1 MFEHG
6 ASNFLPSYKRRRDK
20 KYERRD
26 LFFTCDNR
34 VINVYNVMKAIN
46 LYARSAFT
54 FIAKSSKRKRIDL
67 KLSIFSVNT
76 LCGLD
81 KNAAVITAA

>member
-1 MFEHG
+1 M
-6 ASNFLPSYKRRRDK
+6 SVVI
-20 KYERRD
+20 
-26 LFFTCDNR
+26 FFTCDNR

-67 KLSIFSVNT
+67 KLSIFSVNI
-76 LCGLD
+76 LCGRD